1 MSARFR
7 CRRGFTLLEVLAALM
22 IFSVAAVVLA
32 SSYLNVLL
40 SYEAVSRGAQV
51 GEDFAFARQMLITQS
66 DRKKVEEGGDFQ
78 TANGRRVTWRAEVQ
92 ATEVPDVYQVAFTC
106 EIEETGKPEPDKL
119 TQVFRVLRPTW
130 SAADPGEQGKI
141 KDAMKTRIAELQSQL
156 KGGAK

>member
-1 MSARFR
+1 MSTCVTR
-7 CRRGFTLLEVLAALM
+7 RRGFTLLEVLAALM

-32 SSYLNVLL
+32 ASYLNVLL
-40 SYEAVSRGAQV
+40 SYDAVSRGAQV
-51 GEDFAFARQMLITQS
+51 GEDFAFARQMLINQS

-78 TANGRRVTWRAEVQ
+78 TANGRRVTWRAEIH

-141 KDAMKTRIAELQSQL
+141 KEAMKTRITELQGQL
-156 KGGAK
+156 KGGTR

>member
-1 MSARFR
+1 MSARLR

-78 TANGRRVTWRAEVQ
+78 TANGRRVSWRAEVQ

-141 KDAMKTRIAELQSQL
+141 KEAMKTRIAELQGQL
-156 KGGAK
+156 KGGTK